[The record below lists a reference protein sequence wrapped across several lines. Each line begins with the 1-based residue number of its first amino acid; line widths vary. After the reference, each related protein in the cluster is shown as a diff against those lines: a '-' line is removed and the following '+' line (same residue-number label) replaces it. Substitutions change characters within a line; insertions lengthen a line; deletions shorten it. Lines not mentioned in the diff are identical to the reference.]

1 METLTKPINSYTD
14 IYQEV
19 TETVIKALEEGTA
32 IWQCSWNSYGLPK
45 NAVTNTFYRGWNVFL
60 LNFHTLKHHYVTS
73 NYLTYKQA
81 NQLGGTIKKGEKGV
95 KIIYWATIELKDKET
110 EPAIEISNHLD
121 EKKPVKLVPKVHTVF
136 NVDQTEGIEF
146 VKDNPILLSHL
157 DKIDNCERIINQMPL
172 PPKINTNGAKAYYI
186 MATDSVVVPPLNRST
201 SAEEYYSTLFHE
213 LAHSTGHESR
223 LHRKEL
229 LEHDGFG
236 KTNYAKEELTAEM
249 TAAYLCAI
257 TGIGQPTIAN
267 SAAYI
272 NNWLK
277 ALKNDKRLVINAA
290 AQAQKAADY
299 ILNVKFT

>member
-1 METLTKPINSYTD
+1 METLTKHTNSYTD
-14 IYQEV
+14 TYQEV
-19 TETVIKALEEGTA
+19 TEAVIKALEEGTA

-45 NAVTNTFYRGWNVFL
+45 NAVTNTFYRGWNVFI

-81 NQLGGTIKKGEKGV
+81 NQLGGTIRKGEKGI

-110 EPAIEISNHLD
+110 EPVIEISNHLD
-121 EKKPVKLVPKVHTVF
+121 VKKPVKLVPKVHTVF
-136 NVDQTEGIEF
+136 NIDQTEGIEF
-146 VKDNPILLSHL
+146 EKSEVIILPYL
-157 DKIDNCERIINQMPL
+157 DKIDNCESVINAMPL
-172 PPKINTNGAKAYYI
+172 PPMINTNGDNAYYN
-186 MATDSVVVPPLNRST
+186 MRTDSVVVPSLNKST
-201 SAEEYYSTLFHE
+201 STEKYYSTLFHE

-223 LHRKEL
+223 LNRKEL

-257 TGIGQPTIAN
+257 TGIGQPTIDN

-277 ALKNDKRLVINAA
+277 ALKSDKRLVINAA

-299 ILNVKFT
+299 ILNVKFI